1 MGPKALTF
9 IHSVARKSLTK
20 GQGSGITKI
29 PSAMQAE
36 AKASEIFTNLVEA
49 GLKPE
54 MMDDFIRSEADVAK
68 YLNILDAY
76 KRERMKPIPAD
87 SPRGRE
93 ITEALFGKRGEVVD
107 MKGNVIPEGS
117 GIMGGESI
125 ESLMKSGDVT
135 KGTVTKKSKKVTDR
149 DMFKAANERL
159 GKPKTDV
166 NTIIKNIN
174 SMDPIEAMK
183 EANKVIKRE
192 GPYKNLNQQQAKKIL
207 EDTEDHIFERDV
219 TPMDEDFAAGG
230 VAGLLGERTGY
241 AQGTDVFR
249 RQKKEI
255 PEEIKKKIFEMIMGT
270 RNLGKVI
277 ENSERTKSRIGSEGV
292 KAYGLAEGG
301 RTGYKEGLTAKQFK
315 RQETENLAAKIN
327 EYFDIKGSG
336 SISGKNQIMGAPDGI
351 TANTETFNAIINM
364 DIPIIEKINLL
375 GSFGFGK
382 DRFKVEK
389 GDEELF
395 LGEGGY
401 KDRNIGLGFNQGG
414 EGLSGSVIRNLETGD
429 NDYQV
434 KFLKKFAS
442 GGRVGLRY
450 GGDTMG
456 GINDKSISSPGPDRF
471 KVSEQQELNN
481 QEAISRAR
489 DSQQYDYTVPKQIVK
504 DIAINTGKNLAGQKI
519 LSTLGIGATPIG
531 IFMALKG
538 LYNQTQ
544 NPVYSEEDL
553 TYGVPY
559 QTGGRVGL
567 KGGGR
572 TITLMDGT
580 KVYIPEGST
589 TSSGGLKD
597 RIYSSSKGDL
607 LREDIVRLMSFESG
621 GRVGLRG
628 GGADFIPTEKMN
640 TDRMKVIREFLKRK
654 IPHLDSGPIDKSILY
669 DLQEALSSGSG
680 LFPGYDVRND
690 LPREVEAKGGGR
702 IGLAGGMTRRAFL
715 KLMGGVAAGIG
726 AIKSGIMGVGKK
738 GVAKKVVKEVIKT
751 PPVAGKPEW
760 FDALINKVILEGDD
774 VTKKLATKDREIVHT
789 KKLNDQESVTV
800 TQDLDD
806 GVIRVEYDSP
816 DNLGQEPV
824 MMQFKPGMADE
835 TTGGKKPADRFDVV
849 ETEPRYTGPDNTDIE
864 FIGESGG
871 PNISFI
877 ESDVTNLK
885 TFATGKG
892 PTMKEI
898 VKSKKRKDLTRAV
911 NENDYEAA
919 EYLGGKY
926 GDAPEPDFPD
936 DYSGYASGG
945 IAGMLGE

>member
-1 MGPKALTF
+1 MGPKALIF
-9 IHSVARKSLTK
+9 IHSLARKSLTK

-54 MMDDFIRSEADVAK
+54 MMDDFIKSEADVAK

-76 KRERMKPIPAD
+76 KANQLKNTRAIAAD
-87 SPRGRE
+87 SPEGKK

-149 DMFKAANERL
+149 DMFKAANKRL
-159 GKPKTDV
+159 NKPTSVMSVDKRGSGFAGKEYPIKQDV

-414 EGLSGSVIRNLETGD
+414 EGFSGSVIRNLETGD
-429 NDYQV
+429 NEYQV
-434 KFLKKFAS
+434 KFLK
-442 GGRVGLRY
+442 
-450 GGDTMG
+450 
-456 GINDKSISSPGPDRF
+456 
-471 KVSEQQELNN
+471 
-481 QEAISRAR
+481 
-489 DSQQYDYTVPKQIVK
+489 
-504 DIAINTGKNLAGQKI
+504 NLHQ
-519 LSTLGIGATPIG
+519 
-531 IFMALKG
+531 
-538 LYNQTQ
+538 
-544 NPVYSEEDL
+544 
-553 TYGVPY
+553 GV
-559 QTGGRVGL
+559 V
-567 KGGGR
+567 
-572 TITLMDGT
+572 
-580 KVYIPEGST
+580 
-589 TSSGGLKD
+589 
-597 RIYSSSKGDL
+597 
-607 LREDIVRLMSFESG
+607 
-621 GRVGLRG
+621 
-628 GGADFIPTEKMN
+628 
-640 TDRMKVIREFLKRK
+640 
-654 IPHLDSGPIDKSILY
+654 LD
-669 DLQEALSSGSG
+669 
-680 LFPGYDVRND
+680 
-690 LPREVEAKGGGR
+690 
-702 IGLAGGMTRRAFL
+702 
-715 KLMGGVAAGIG
+715 
-726 AIKSGIMGVGKK
+726 
-738 GVAKKVVKEVIKT
+738 
-751 PPVAGKPEW
+751 
-760 FDALINKVILEGDD
+760 
-774 VTKKLATKDREIVHT
+774 
-789 KKLNDQESVTV
+789 
-800 TQDLDD
+800 
-806 GVIRVEYDSP
+806 
-816 DNLGQEPV
+816 
-824 MMQFKPGMADE
+824 
-835 TTGGKKPADRFDVV
+835 
-849 ETEPRYTGPDNTDIE
+849 
-864 FIGESGG
+864 
-871 PNISFI
+871 
-877 ESDVTNLK
+877 
-885 TFATGKG
+885 
-892 PTMKEI
+892 
-898 VKSKKRKDLTRAV
+898 
-911 NENDYEAA
+911 
-919 EYLGGKY
+919 
-926 GDAPEPDFPD
+926 
-936 DYSGYASGG
+936 
-945 IAGMLGE
+945 

>member
-1 MGPKALTF
+1 MGPKALIF
-9 IHSVARKSLTK
+9 IHSLARKSLTK

-54 MMDDFIRSEADVAK
+54 MMDDFIKSEADVAK

-107 MKGNVIPEGS
+107 MKGKVIPKGS

-125 ESLMKSGDVT
+125 ESLMKSED
-135 KGTVTKKSKKVTDR
+135 VTKKSKKVTDR
-149 DMFKAANERL
+149 DMFRAANENYI
-159 GKPKTDV
+159 TD
-166 NTIIKNIN
+166 TISKIK

-207 EDTEDHIFERDV
+207 EDTEDHIFERNV
-219 TPMDEDFAAGG
+219 TDEDFASGG
-230 VAGLLGERTGY
+230 RVGLRYGGDTMGGINDKSVSSPGPDRSKVSAQQERNHQAAVRE
-241 AQGTDVFR
+241 AQAFN
-249 RQKKEI
+249 QKKEETI
-255 PEEIKKKIFEMIMGT
+255 NRIKEAQPKQSPIKTFFNPRLQKHFDQNQMLKDAVARGEITPEQYNELGGYDVQQTLSLGNPLLGGIG
-270 RNLGKVI
+270 NL
-277 ENSERTKSRIGSEGV
+277 IGS
-292 KAYGLAEGG
+292 
-301 RTGYKEGLTAKQFK
+301 TGYNIVQSLK
-315 RQETENLAAKIN
+315 
-327 EYFDIKGSG
+327 
-336 SISGKNQIMGAPDGI
+336 DGQ
-351 TANTETFNAIINM
+351 
-364 DIPIIEKINLL
+364 
-375 GSFGFGK
+375 SFGDAAG
-382 DRFKVEK
+382 DVYRNVK
-389 GDEELF
+389 G
-395 LGEGGY
+395 
-401 KDRNIGLGFNQGG
+401 GLGLISPELKQTYKNILAQGAG
-414 EGLSGSVIRNLETGD
+414 Q
-429 NDYQV
+429 YQT
-434 KFLKKFAS
+434 

-456 GINDKSISSPGPDRF
+456 GINDKSISSPGPDRS
-471 KVSEQQELNN
+471 KVSEQQERSN

-489 DSQQYDYTVPKQIVK
+489 NSQQYDYTAPKQIAK
-504 DIAINTGKNLAGQKI
+504 DIAVNTGKNLIGKKI
-519 LSTLGIGATPIG
+519 ASTLGIGTGPIG
-531 IFMALKG
+531 ILIALKG
-538 LYNQTQ
+538 LYDQTK
-544 NPVYSEEDL
+544 NPVYSEEDV
-553 TYGVPY
+553 TYGFPY
-559 QTGGRVGL
+559 QTGGRV
-567 KGGGR
+567 
-572 TITLMDGT
+572 
-580 KVYIPEGST
+580 
-589 TSSGGLKD
+589 
-597 RIYSSSKGDL
+597 
-607 LREDIVRLMSFESG
+607 
-621 GRVGLRG
+621 
-628 GGADFIPTEKMN
+628 
-640 TDRMKVIREFLKRK
+640 
-654 IPHLDSGPIDKSILY
+654 
-669 DLQEALSSGSG
+669 
-680 LFPGYDVRND
+680 
-690 LPREVEAKGGGR
+690 
-702 IGLAGGMTRRAFL
+702 GLAGGMTRRAFL

-726 AIKSGIMGVGKK
+726 AIKSGIISSGKK
-738 GVAKKVVKEVIKT
+738 GATKKVVKEVIKT

-806 GVIRVEYDSP
+806 GAIRVEYDSP

-945 IAGMLGE
+945 LAYMLGE

>member
-1 MGPKALTF
+1 MGPKALIF
-9 IHSVARKSLTK
+9 IHSLARKSLTK

-54 MMDDFIRSEADVAK
+54 MMDDFIKSEADVAK

-93 ITEALFGKRGEVVD
+93 ITEALFGKRGTVVD

-174 SMDPIEAMK
+174 RLDSIEAMK
-183 EANKVIKRE
+183 EANKIIKRE
-192 GPYKNLNQQQAKKIL
+192 GYYKNLSDKDAKKIL
-207 EDTEDHIFERDV
+207 QETEDHIFERNIKPKETDV
-219 TPMDEDFAAGG
+219 PVDEDFA
-230 VAGLLGERTGY
+230 T
-241 AQGTDVFR
+241 
-249 RQKKEI
+249 
-255 PEEIKKKIFEMIMGT
+255 
-270 RNLGKVI
+270 
-277 ENSERTKSRIGSEGV
+277 
-292 KAYGLAEGG
+292 
-301 RTGYKEGLTAKQFK
+301 
-315 RQETENLAAKIN
+315 
-327 EYFDIKGSG
+327 
-336 SISGKNQIMGAPDGI
+336 
-351 TANTETFNAIINM
+351 
-364 DIPIIEKINLL
+364 
-375 GSFGFGK
+375 
-382 DRFKVEK
+382 
-389 GDEELF
+389 
-395 LGEGGY
+395 
-401 KDRNIGLGFNQGG
+401 
-414 EGLSGSVIRNLETGD
+414 
-429 NDYQV
+429 
-434 KFLKKFAS
+434 

-456 GINDKSISSPGPDRF
+456 GINDKSVSSPGPDRS
-471 KVSEQQELNN
+471 KVSAQQERSH

-489 DSQQYDYTVPKQIVK
+489 DSQQYDYTVPKQIAK

-519 LSTLGIGATPIG
+519 ASTLGIGTTPIG
-531 IFMALKG
+531 ILMALKG
-538 LYNQTQ
+538 LYDQTQ

-559 QTGGRVGL
+559 QTGGRV
-567 KGGGR
+567 
-572 TITLMDGT
+572 
-580 KVYIPEGST
+580 
-589 TSSGGLKD
+589 
-597 RIYSSSKGDL
+597 
-607 LREDIVRLMSFESG
+607 
-621 GRVGLRG
+621 
-628 GGADFIPTEKMN
+628 
-640 TDRMKVIREFLKRK
+640 
-654 IPHLDSGPIDKSILY
+654 
-669 DLQEALSSGSG
+669 
-680 LFPGYDVRND
+680 
-690 LPREVEAKGGGR
+690 
-702 IGLAGGMTRRAFL
+702 GLAGGMTRRAFL

-726 AIKSGIMGVGKK
+726 AIKSGIIGAGKK

-806 GVIRVEYDSP
+806 GAIRVEYDSP